1 VILPPA
7 HAGLTDRGRVR
18 PRNEDR
24 WYADPREGVYIV
36 ADGMGGACAGALAA
50 QVVVE
55 ALPALLRRRMAGV
68 WDLTGPEAG
77 ERLRAAVAELSAQVR
92 KESRG
97 QPGLDGMGATVV
109 VALVRAGQA
118 LIAHLG
124 DSRAYRWRPGSL
136 EPLTRDHSL
145 LQLLLDCGEI
155 TPDEADGHPARGQLT
170 RYVGME
176 GEALPEARALTLD
189 PGDRLLLCSDGLTG
203 MLSDRE
209 LLAILNEHLALDQ
222 ACHRLVAAANE
233 AGGVDNITALLVEIH
248 GCTP

>member
-1 VILPPA
+1 L
-7 HAGLTDRGRVR
+7 
-18 PRNEDR
+18 
-24 WYADPREGVYIV
+24 YIV
-36 ADGMGGACAGALAA
+36 ADGMGGALAGALAA
-50 QVVVE
+50 QVVAE
-55 ALPALLRRRMAGV
+55 ALAALLRRRMVGV
-68 WDLTGPEAG
+68 SDLTAPDAG
-77 ERLRAAVAELSAQVR
+77 ERLLAAVAELSAQVR

-155 TPDEADGHPARGQLT
+155 TPHEAAEHPARGQLT

-176 GEALPEARALTLD
+176 EEALPEARALTLD
-189 PGDRLLLCSDGLTG
+189 SGDRLLLCSDGLTG

-209 LLAILNEHLALDQ
+209 LLAILNEDLALDQ
-222 ACHRLVAAANE
+222 ACHRLVAAANA
-233 AGGVDNITALLVEIH
+233 AGGVDNVTALLVEVP
-248 GCTP
+248 GGPP